1 MPSRSAVFVLAALSA
16 LPGAAPLAGQAWP
29 PPQPPCDIK
38 AGHFRVN
45 SAIVNLKTA
54 AENPNNRDRM
64 LRQTL
69 DVLSRTISGDGQ
81 DKNPAAWYY
90 LGRYYVEM
98 RDAGGADSAFPPAGA
113 LAPQCRQ
120 DIAGYRLSLWRDGVA
135 PGLRHWQ
142 ESRPDAPQLLPR
154 QARALPPRPP
164 RPSFCP

>member
-1 MPSRSAVFVLAALSA
+1 MLSRPAVLVVAALS
-16 LPGAAPLAGQAWP
+16 GAIPLAAQTWT

-69 DVLSRTISGDGQ
+69 DVLSRTITGDGQ

-90 LGRYYVEM
+90 LGRYYVEV
-98 RDAGGADSAFPPAGA
+98 RDAGGADSAFDRAEA
-113 LAPQCRQ
+113 LAPQCKQ
-120 DIAGYRLSLWRDGVA
+120 DIAGYRQALWGDVVA
-135 PGLRHWQ
+135 SGGGTAAGTAATLLH
-142 ESRPDAPQLLPR
+142 SRA
-154 QARALPPRPP
+154 ALH
-164 RPSFCP
+164 FAGAA